1 MASQESHQPRPSL
14 YPHIDQSN
22 PDSSSPF
29 LYNHNPNPNP
39 NSSEFQSSSSLYPNV
54 DMSDLVD
61 NLFPDDYHHPNPS
74 STPGVPSAPPELEP
88 EPEPV
93 EETLITIPG
102 AVVHL
107 IDKNYSVEL
116 AIGDFSVLRIRQ
128 GVNTVAILACVSDE
142 VQWPLIKE
150 EAIVKVDDSHY
161 FFSLSDSGSGS
172 GSKEGDDVLNY
183 GLSFASKGQ
192 EGLLKEL
199 DAIFE
204 SFGNFTVQT
213 VSEKSRGDLAGVGVA
228 GEISPEELKSDE
240 NKRIAMERS
249 CGAYWTTLA
258 PNVEEYSGTAAKFIA
273 AGSGQLI
280 KGILWCGDVTVDRLK
295 WGHEVLKKRLDPSEK
310 KVVDKN
316 TLKRIKRV
324 KRMTKMTKQVATGVL
339 SGVVRVSG
347 FFTSSVANS
356 KVGKKFFS
364 LLPGEMVLA
373 SLDGFN
379 RICDAVEVAG
389 KNVMSTT
396 STVTTG
402 LVTHKYGEEAGK
414 ATHEGLGAAGHAI
427 GTAWTVFK
435 IRKAMNPKSVLK
447 PTSLAKT
454 AVKEAAREYKSHKSS
469 K

>member
-1 MASQESHQPRPSL
+1 MASQELPNRRPSL
-14 YPHIDQSN
+14 YPDIDQSN
-22 PDSSSPF
+22 PSYSSPF
-29 LYNHNPNPNP
+29 YSNNPNP
-39 NSSEFQSSSSLYPNV
+39 NSNSNSNSQPSSASLYPSIHMP
-54 DMSDLVD
+54 DMVE
-61 NLFPDDYHHPNPS
+61 NLFPDDYRNPNPN
-74 STPGVPSAPPELEP
+74 STPGTPSAPPEL

-102 AVVHL
+102 AIVHL

-116 AIGDFSVLRIRQ
+116 AIGNFSIRRIRQ
-128 GVNTVAILACVSDE
+128 GPNVVAIFACVSDE

-161 FFSLSDSGSGS
+161 FFSFSDSN
-172 GSKEGDDVLNY
+172 SKEGGDVLNY

-192 EGLLKEL
+192 EVLLKEL
-199 DAIFE
+199 DGIFQT
-204 SFGNFTVQT
+204 SGNFSVQS
-213 VSEKSRGDLAGVGVA
+213 VSEKSRGELAGVGVA

-240 NKRIAMERS
+240 NKRVAMERS

-273 AGSGQLI
+273 TGSGHLI

-295 WGHEVLKKRLDPSEK
+295 WGHEVLKKRLDPCEK
-310 KVVDKN
+310 KEIDKN
-316 TLKRIKRV
+316 TMKRIKRV

-356 KVGKKFFS
+356 KAGKKFFS
-364 LLPGEMVLA
+364 LLPGEMILA

-402 LVTHKYGEEAGK
+402 LVTHKYGDEAGK
-414 ATHEGLGAAGHAI
+414 ATNEGLGAAGHAI

-435 IRKAMNPKSVLK
+435 IRKALNPKSVLK
-447 PTSLAKT
+447 PTTLAKT
-454 AVKEAAREYKSHKSS
+454 AVKEAAREHKAKKSS

>member
-1 MASQESHQPRPSL
+1 MASQENHSNARQSL
-14 YPHIDQSN
+14 YPNIDQYN

-29 LYNHNPNPNP
+29 ISNPNPNFYP
-39 NSSEFQSSSSLYPNV
+39 NPNPQSSSSLYPSIHMEDFV
-54 DMSDLVD
+54 Q
-61 NLFPDDYHHPNPS
+61 NLFPDGYHNPN
-74 STPGVPSAPPELEP
+74 STTGTHSDPGTPSAPPELES
-88 EPEPV
+88 EPV
-93 EETLITIPG
+93 QETLITVPG
-102 AVVHL
+102 AVVNL
-107 IDKNYSVEL
+107 IDQNYSVEL
-116 AIGDFSVLRIRQ
+116 AFGDFSVLRIRQ
-128 GVNTVAILACVSDE
+128 GDNTVAVLACVSDE

-161 FFSLSDSGSGS
+161 FFSLSDS
-172 GSKEGDDVLNY
+172 KEGDEVLNY
-183 GLSFASKGQ
+183 GLTFASKGQ

-199 DAIFE
+199 DVLFG
-204 SFGNFTVQT
+204 SFGNFTVQS
-213 VSEKSRGDLAGVGVA
+213 VSEKSRGGLAEVDVS

-240 NKRIAMERS
+240 NKRVAMERS

-258 PNVEEYSGTAAKFIA
+258 PNVEEYSGSAAKWIA
-273 AGSGQLI
+273 AGSGHLI
-280 KGILWCGDVTVDRLK
+280 KGILWCGDITVDRLK
-295 WGHEVLKKRLDPSEK
+295 WGHEVLKKRLDPAEK
-310 KVVDKN
+310 KEIDKN
-316 TLKRIKRV
+316 TMKRIKRV

-339 SGVVRVSG
+339 SGVVKVSG

-414 ATHEGLGAAGHAI
+414 ATHEGMGAAGHAI

-435 IRKAMNPKSVLK
+435 IRKALNPKSVLK
-447 PTSLAKT
+447 PTTLAKSSL
-454 AVKEAAREYKSHKSS
+454 KAAAAEYKSQKSS